1 MGEGNQG
8 GLGTVGKLN
17 LLATISI
24 EVASSMEGGAIEAC
38 VELHKTRHANGN
50 HPDLRKSG

>member
-1 MGEGNQG
+1 MGKGSEG

-24 EVASSMEGGAIEAC
+24 EVASSMEGGAIEAR
-38 VELHKTRHANGN
+38 VELH
-50 HPDLRKSG
+50 